1 MNVNEIDEIDA
12 AIQDA
17 TKLYRSLE
25 QGNSFYLISIS

>member
-1 MNVNEIDEIDA
+1 MDEIDA

-25 QGNSFYLISIS
+25 QGILISVLII